1 MPEDYFEI
9 EEFRE
14 FPSADQLNTA
24 SLNNS
29 LLQVAQNPE
38 MLNALSNVYNN
49 TLETIR
55 FCEQQKTQRQIIT
68 TQSNERI
75 AEINKQRDFLLGYLD
90 KTFDERKYQF
100 SKYFEA
106 LDKAMAKN
114 DIQQMALCLNGI
126 SSLASSSPFRPLLEA
141 QQYYRE
147 VAAGKRKLD
156 F

>member
-1 MPEDYFEI
+1 MSDEFYEY
-9 EEFRE
+9 EEFQE
-14 FPSADQLNTA
+14 IPSADQLNTA

-49 TLETIR
+49 TLETMR
-55 FCEQQKTQRQIIT
+55 FCEQQKTQRKIIT
-68 TQSNERI
+68 TRSNERI
-75 AEINKQRDFLLGYLD
+75 AEINKQRDFLLGYLE

-100 SKYFEA
+100 SKYFDA
-106 LDKAMAKN
+106 LDKAMEKN
-114 DIQQMALCLNGI
+114 DIQQMAMCLNGI
-126 SSLASSSPFRPLLEA
+126 SSLATSSPFRPLLEA
-141 QQYYRE
+141 QQYYKE